1 MIRKV
6 IPLLF
11 LFLGNFVSAQVGIG
25 TKEPNPAS
33 ALDIVAKDKGI
44 LLPRIQLKSEQD
56 KSAIVNPE
64 ESLLVYN
71 TGSTSLVAGF
81 YYWRDAR
88 WTQLLSGDNY
98 IDTKNQ
104 TFTIEKD
111 SNNIESLVITDTQGG
126 KVFLAIS
133 AIAKNNTFVTNLV
146 ENQEFITKLGDNIEF
161 VNHIT
166 NNEDFI
172 TNIVNELKGKYG
184 NVNYNPT
191 TNTFVYYDEHGAEH
205 DVDWSALN
213 TTNVS
218 FTLVNDKLVVTD
230 SEQNVVELAVTD
242 IASNKTFVEHIA
254 TNQDFITKLGDNLEF
269 INHITNNEAFVT
281 NIVNTLKGKYGNV
294 NYNPTTNTFVYYD
307 EHGAEHDVDWSALNT
322 TNVSF
327 TLVNDKLVVTDSEQ
341 NVVELAVTDIAS
353 NKTFVEHIAT
363 NQDFIT
369 KLGDNLEFI
378 NHITNNEAFVTNIV
392 NTLKGKYGNVN
403 YNPTTNTFVYYDEH
417 GAEHDVDWSALNT
430 TNVSFTLVNDKLV
443 VTDSE
448 QNVVELAVTDI
459 ASNKTFVEHI
469 ATNQD
474 FITKLGDNLEFV
486 NHITS
491 NEDFI
496 TNVINTLKGKYGNV
510 NYNPTTNTFVYYDEH
525 GVEHEVDW
533 SVLNTTNVS
542 FTLVNDKLVVTDLEQ
557 NVVELA
563 VTDIANNKAFVEQI
577 ATNQDFITKLGD
589 NATFITTIVDML
601 KDKYGNV
608 GFDVATNSFFYY
620 DADYNVVH
628 ISWESLGNTKIKS
641 FTIDEVN
648 NELVITDTEDR
659 RFPVTIDDLGRV
671 LANND
676 VFVTNL
682 VNNKTFTTKLGN
694 DEHFVTTIT
703 NNEDFITNVINTLK
717 GKYGNV
723 NYNPTTNT
731 FVYYDEHGAE
741 HDVDWSALNTTN
753 VSFTLV
759 NDKLVVTDSEQNVVE
774 LAVTDIASNK
784 TFVEHIATNQ
794 DFITKLGD
802 NLEFINHIT
811 NNEAFV
817 TNIVNTLK
825 GKYGN
830 VNYNPT
836 TNTFVYYDEHGAE
849 HDVDWSALNTTN
861 VSFTLVNDKLVVT
874 DSEQNVVELA
884 VTDIASNKTFVEHI
898 ATNQDFITKLGDN
911 LEFINHI
918 TNNEAFVTNIVNT
931 LKGKYGNVNYNPTT
945 NTFVYY
951 DEHGAEHDVDWSA
964 LNTTNVSFTL
974 VNDKLVVTDSEQNV
988 VELAVTDIASNKT
1001 FVEHIA
1007 TNQDFITKLGDNL
1020 EFINHITNNEAFV
1033 TNIVNTLKGK
1043 YGNVNYNPTTNT
1055 FVYYDEHGAE
1065 HDVDWSAL
1073 NTTNVSFTLVNDK
1086 LVVTDSEQN
1095 VVELAVTDIA
1105 SNKTFVEHIATN
1117 QDFITKLGDNLEFI
1131 NHITNNEAFVTNIV
1145 NTLKGKYG
1153 NVNYNPTTNTFVYY
1167 DEHGAEHDVDWS
1179 ALNTTNVS
1187 FTLVNDK
1194 LVVTDS
1200 EQNVVEL
1207 AVTDIA
1213 SNKTFV
1219 EHIATNQ
1226 DFITKLGDNLEFINH
1241 ITNNEAFVTNIVN
1254 TLKGKYGN
1262 VNYNPTTNTFV
1273 YYDEHGAEHDV
1284 DWSALNTTN
1293 VSFTL
1298 VNDKLVV
1305 TDSEQNVVELAVTDI
1320 ASNKTFVEHIATNQD
1335 FITKLGDNT
1344 TFITT
1349 IVDKLKGKYGNVGFD
1364 ADTQKMFYYDEN
1376 YTVTPIEWEDIVSA
1390 AETLTALTSSNADD
1404 KALLIYEDENNVE
1417 NKIDLVAVLQGSP
1430 LFETYLKD
1438 YISSVSI
1445 EETTTKL
1452 NRIETGLY
1460 EYLNEEAV
1468 KNGTAGV
1475 KITVTQDVIDDFET
1489 IVDNEDVLS
1498 ILTTIINNTAGD
1510 VSVEKVG
1517 EDIVIKNKAGLI
1529 VNLTEEIQEKETKT
1543 WLEHVKRREVEETP
1557 SGDIEYFVHSI
1568 KYHGEDSTDQR
1579 NQEILISELIKGSET
1594 ITELDYN
1601 VQTGELIYTNEVET
1615 KTMIPLD
1622 MLVKQFETKTE
1633 LIIDQDAK
1641 KLIYQGENSRKEID
1655 LAPVIQEPWLQ
1666 VATQTGATNSNQ
1678 DMYVN
1683 GWVGIGYDKPSGTV
1697 NEKLRVNGSITAT
1710 NSYYADYVFEK
1721 YFTGESELKY
1731 DYVFNDLNTVASF
1744 IKNNRHLPGITP
1756 ISELEKGEG
1765 GYSFNVSE
1773 LSIQLLEKTE
1783 ELYLHIIEQANKISE
1798 LEKQNEELKELE
1810 QEFEKVK
1817 QDSQS
1822 KNETLLLLVQ
1832 KIEELEQT
1840 VNALKK

>member
-1 MIRKV
+1 M
-6 IPLLF
+6 
-11 LFLGNFVSAQVGIG
+11 N
-25 TKEPNPAS
+25 
-33 ALDIVAKDKGI
+33 DK
-44 LLPRIQLKSEQD
+44 LVVTDSEQNVVELAVTD
-56 KSAIVNPE
+56 IA
-64 ESLLVYN
+64 
-71 TGSTSLVAGF
+71 
-81 YYWRDAR
+81 
-88 WTQLLSGDNY
+88 
-98 IDTKNQ
+98 
-104 TFTIEKD
+104 
-111 SNNIESLVITDTQGG
+111 SN
-126 KVFLAIS
+126 K
-133 AIAKNNTFVTNLV
+133 TFVEHIATN
-146 ENQEFITKLGDNIEF
+146 QDFITKLGDNLEFINHITNNEDFITNIVNELKGKYGNVNYNPTTNTFVYYDEHGAEHDVDWSALNTTNVSFTLVNDKLVVTDSEQNVVELAVTDIASNKTFVENIATNQDFITKLGDNLEFINHITNNEAFVTNIVNELKGKYGNVNYNPTTNTFVYYDEHGVEHNVDWSALNTTNVSFTLVNDKLVVTDSEQNVVELAVTDIASNKTFVENIATNQDFITKLGDNLEF

-172 TNIVNELKGKYG
+172 TNVINTLKGKYGNVNYNPTTNTFVYYDEHGVEHEVDWSVLNTTNVSFTLVNDKLVVTDSEQNVVELAVTDIASNKTFVEQIATNQDFITKLGDNATFITTIVDMLKDKYGNVGFDVATNSFFYYDADYNVVHISWESLGNTKIKSFTIDEVNHELVITDTEDRRFPVAIDDLGRVLANNDVFVTNLVNNKTFTTKLGNDEHFVTTITNNEDFVTNIVNELKGKYGNVNYNPTTNTFVYYDEHGAEHDVDWSALNTTNVSFTLVNDKLVVTDSEQNVVELAVTDIASNKTFVEHIATNQDFITKLGDNLEFINHITNNEDFVTNIVNELKGKYG

-281 NIVNTLKGKYGNV
+281 NIVNELKGKYGNVNYNPTTNTFVYYDEHGAEHDVDWSALNTTNVSFTLVNDKLVVTDSEQNVVELAVTDIASNKTFVEHIATNQDFITKLGDNTTFITTIIDMLKGKYGNVGFDEATNSFFYYDADYNVEPISWESLGNTKISSFTIDETNNTLVITDTEGVSFPVAIDDLGRVLANNDVFVTNLVNNKTFTTKLGNDEHFVTTITNNEDFITNVINTLKGKYGNV
-294 NYNPTTNTFVYYD
+294 NYDPTTNTFVYYDEHGAEHDVDWSALNTTNVSFTLVNDKLVVTDSEQNVVELAVTDIASNKTFVEHIATNQDFITKLGDNTTFITTIIDMLKGKYGNVGFDEATNSFFYYDADYNVEPISWESLGNTKISSFTIDETNNTLVITDTEDISFPVAIDDLGRVLANNDVFVTNLVNNKTFTTKLGNDEHFVTTITNNEDFITNVINTLKGKYGNVNYDPTTNTFVYYD

-392 NTLKGKYGNVN
+392 N
-403 YNPTTNTFVYYDEH
+403 E
-417 GAEHDVDWSALNT
+417 
-430 TNVSFTLVNDKLV
+430 
-443 VTDSE
+443 
-448 QNVVELAVTDI
+448 
-459 ASNKTFVEHI
+459 
-469 ATNQD
+469 
-474 FITKLGDNLEFV
+474 
-486 NHITS
+486 
-491 NEDFI
+491 
-496 TNVINTLKGKYGNV
+496 
-510 NYNPTTNTFVYYDEH
+510 
-525 GVEHEVDW
+525 
-533 SVLNTTNVS
+533 
-542 FTLVNDKLVVTDLEQ
+542 
-557 NVVELA
+557 
-563 VTDIANNKAFVEQI
+563 
-577 ATNQDFITKLGD
+577 
-589 NATFITTIVDML
+589 
-601 KDKYGNV
+601 
-608 GFDVATNSFFYY
+608 
-620 DADYNVVH
+620 
-628 ISWESLGNTKIKS
+628 
-641 FTIDEVN
+641 
-648 NELVITDTEDR
+648 
-659 RFPVTIDDLGRV
+659 
-671 LANND
+671 
-676 VFVTNL
+676 
-682 VNNKTFTTKLGN
+682 
-694 DEHFVTTIT
+694 
-703 NNEDFITNVINTLK
+703 
-717 GKYGNV
+717 
-723 NYNPTTNT
+723 
-731 FVYYDEHGAE
+731 
-741 HDVDWSALNTTN
+741 
-753 VSFTLV
+753 
-759 NDKLVVTDSEQNVVE
+759 
-774 LAVTDIASNK
+774 
-784 TFVEHIATNQ
+784 
-794 DFITKLGD
+794 
-802 NLEFINHIT
+802 
-811 NNEAFV
+811 
-817 TNIVNTLK
+817 
-825 GKYGN
+825 
-830 VNYNPT
+830 
-836 TNTFVYYDEHGAE
+836 
-849 HDVDWSALNTTN
+849 
-861 VSFTLVNDKLVVT
+861 
-874 DSEQNVVELA
+874 
-884 VTDIASNKTFVEHI
+884 
-898 ATNQDFITKLGDN
+898 
-911 LEFINHI
+911 
-918 TNNEAFVTNIVNT
+918 
-931 LKGKYGNVNYNPTT
+931 
-945 NTFVYY
+945 
-951 DEHGAEHDVDWSA
+951 
-964 LNTTNVSFTL
+964 
-974 VNDKLVVTDSEQNV
+974 
-988 VELAVTDIASNKT
+988 
-1001 FVEHIA
+1001 
-1007 TNQDFITKLGDNL
+1007 
-1020 EFINHITNNEAFV
+1020 
-1033 TNIVNTLKGK
+1033 
-1043 YGNVNYNPTTNT
+1043 
-1055 FVYYDEHGAE
+1055 
-1065 HDVDWSAL
+1065 
-1073 NTTNVSFTLVNDK
+1073 
-1086 LVVTDSEQN
+1086 
-1095 VVELAVTDIA
+1095 
-1105 SNKTFVEHIATN
+1105 
-1117 QDFITKLGDNLEFI
+1117 
-1131 NHITNNEAFVTNIV
+1131 
-1145 NTLKGKYG
+1145 
-1153 NVNYNPTTNTFVYY
+1153 
-1167 DEHGAEHDVDWS
+1167 
-1179 ALNTTNVS
+1179 
-1187 FTLVNDK
+1187 
-1194 LVVTDS
+1194 
-1200 EQNVVEL
+1200 
-1207 AVTDIA
+1207 
-1213 SNKTFV
+1213 
-1219 EHIATNQ
+1219 
-1226 DFITKLGDNLEFINH
+1226 
-1241 ITNNEAFVTNIVN
+1241 
-1254 TLKGKYGN
+1254 LKGKYGN

-1364 ADTQKMFYYDEN
+1364 ADTQKLFYYDEN
-1376 YTVTPIEWEDIVSA
+1376 YAVKPIEWEDIVSA

-1417 NKIDLVAVLQGSP
+1417 NKIDLVAVLQGS
-1430 LFETYLKD
+1430 LVFETYLKD

-1529 VNLTEEIQEKETKT
+1529 VNLTEEIQNKETKT

-1594 ITELDYN
+1594 ITELDYD

-1615 KTMIPLD
+1615 KTIIPLN
-1622 MLVKQFETKTE
+1622 MLVKQFESKTE

>member
-146 ENQEFITKLGDNIEF
+146 ENQEFITKLADNIEF

-230 SEQNVVELAVTD
+230 SEQNTVELAVTD
-242 IASNKTFVEHIA
+242 IANNKTFVEHIA
-254 TNQDFITKLGDNLEF
+254 TNQDFITKLGDNIEF
-269 INHITNNEAFVT
+269 VNHITNNEDFIT
-281 NIVNTLKGKYGNV
+281 NIVNELKGKYGNV
-294 NYNPTTNTFVYYD
+294 NYDPTTNTFVYYD

-341 NVVELAVTDIAS
+341 NTVELAVTDIAS
-353 NKTFVEHIAT
+353 NKTFVE
-363 NQDFIT
+363 N
-369 KLGDNLEFI
+369 
-378 NHITNNEAFVTNIV
+378 
-392 NTLKGKYGNVN
+392 
-403 YNPTTNTFVYYDEH
+403 
-417 GAEHDVDWSALNT
+417 
-430 TNVSFTLVNDKLV
+430 
-443 VTDSE
+443 
-448 QNVVELAVTDI
+448 
-459 ASNKTFVEHI
+459 I

-486 NHITS
+486 NHITN
-491 NEDFI
+491 NEDFV
-496 TNVINTLKGKYGNV
+496 TNIVNILKGKYGNV

-608 GFDVATNSFFYY
+608 GFDVSTNSFFYY

-659 RFPVTIDDLGRV
+659 RFLVTIDDLGRV

-811 NNEAFV
+811 NNEDFI
-817 TNIVNTLK
+817 TNIVTELK

-849 HDVDWSALNTTN
+849 HDVDWSALNTT
-861 VSFTLVNDKLVVT
+861 
-874 DSEQNVVELA
+874 
-884 VTDIASNKTFVEHI
+884 
-898 ATNQDFITKLGDN
+898 
-911 LEFINHI
+911 
-918 TNNEAFVTNIVNT
+918 
-931 LKGKYGNVNYNPTT
+931 
-945 NTFVYY
+945 
-951 DEHGAEHDVDWSA
+951 
-964 LNTTNVSFTL
+964 
-974 VNDKLVVTDSEQNV
+974 
-988 VELAVTDIASNKT
+988 
-1001 FVEHIA
+1001 
-1007 TNQDFITKLGDNL
+1007 
-1020 EFINHITNNEAFV
+1020 
-1033 TNIVNTLKGK
+1033 
-1043 YGNVNYNPTTNT
+1043 
-1055 FVYYDEHGAE
+1055 
-1065 HDVDWSAL
+1065 
-1073 NTTNVSFTLVNDK
+1073 
-1086 LVVTDSEQN
+1086 
-1095 VVELAVTDIA
+1095 
-1105 SNKTFVEHIATN
+1105 
-1117 QDFITKLGDNLEFI
+1117 
-1131 NHITNNEAFVTNIV
+1131 
-1145 NTLKGKYG
+1145 
-1153 NVNYNPTTNTFVYY
+1153 
-1167 DEHGAEHDVDWS
+1167 
-1179 ALNTTNVS
+1179 
-1187 FTLVNDK
+1187 
-1194 LVVTDS
+1194 
-1200 EQNVVEL
+1200 
-1207 AVTDIA
+1207 
-1213 SNKTFV
+1213 
-1219 EHIATNQ
+1219 
-1226 DFITKLGDNLEFINH
+1226 
-1241 ITNNEAFVTNIVN
+1241 
-1254 TLKGKYGN
+1254 
-1262 VNYNPTTNTFV
+1262 
-1273 YYDEHGAEHDV
+1273 
-1284 DWSALNTTN
+1284 
-1293 VSFTL
+1293 
-1298 VNDKLVV
+1298 
-1305 TDSEQNVVELAVTDI
+1305 
-1320 ASNKTFVEHIATNQD
+1320 
-1335 FITKLGDNT
+1335 
-1344 TFITT
+1344 
-1349 IVDKLKGKYGNVGFD
+1349 
-1364 ADTQKMFYYDEN
+1364 
-1376 YTVTPIEWEDIVSA
+1376 
-1390 AETLTALTSSNADD
+1390 
-1404 KALLIYEDENNVE
+1404 
-1417 NKIDLVAVLQGSP
+1417 
-1430 LFETYLKD
+1430 
-1438 YISSVSI
+1438 
-1445 EETTTKL
+1445 
-1452 NRIETGLY
+1452 
-1460 EYLNEEAV
+1460 
-1468 KNGTAGV
+1468 
-1475 KITVTQDVIDDFET
+1475 
-1489 IVDNEDVLS
+1489 
-1498 ILTTIINNTAGD
+1498 
-1510 VSVEKVG
+1510 
-1517 EDIVIKNKAGLI
+1517 
-1529 VNLTEEIQEKETKT
+1529 
-1543 WLEHVKRREVEETP
+1543 
-1557 SGDIEYFVHSI
+1557 
-1568 KYHGEDSTDQR
+1568 
-1579 NQEILISELIKGSET
+1579 
-1594 ITELDYN
+1594 
-1601 VQTGELIYTNEVET
+1601 
-1615 KTMIPLD
+1615 
-1622 MLVKQFETKTE
+1622 
-1633 LIIDQDAK
+1633 
-1641 KLIYQGENSRKEID
+1641 
-1655 LAPVIQEPWLQ
+1655 
-1666 VATQTGATNSNQ
+1666 
-1678 DMYVN
+1678 
-1683 GWVGIGYDKPSGTV
+1683 
-1697 NEKLRVNGSITAT
+1697 
-1710 NSYYADYVFEK
+1710 
-1721 YFTGESELKY
+1721 
-1731 DYVFNDLNTVASF
+1731 
-1744 IKNNRHLPGITP
+1744 
-1756 ISELEKGEG
+1756 
-1765 GYSFNVSE
+1765 
-1773 LSIQLLEKTE
+1773 
-1783 ELYLHIIEQANKISE
+1783 
-1798 LEKQNEELKELE
+1798 
-1810 QEFEKVK
+1810 
-1817 QDSQS
+1817 
-1822 KNETLLLLVQ
+1822 
-1832 KIEELEQT
+1832 
-1840 VNALKK
+1840 